1 MCWFVQQKGLNW
13 QKCPDSDLLLHLCF
27 CCLRPHRYT
36 LAAQDL
42 LMRSRGVLKERGW
55 RLPNDRLGSG
65 DDITVFVIPLAG
77 AKAETWQAPP
87 PQIRVWGSL
96 RNTSQAPPPSP
107 ACPAPP
113 RPAAS
118 LHPAPMPPCPK
129 PTPPPVTGR
138 RRRHSPTDV
147 SDASAG
153 LVISQSPAPH
163 CDVIHVTGVRRWHHR
178 AFLRPGTSFFVIP
191 TYCPLRE
198 NLELISACVRL
209 PAYSRGIP
217 HNGCRLWALPSMH
230 CRFPYIKTWRE

>member
-77 AKAETWQAPP
+77 AKTETWQAPP

-107 ACPAPP
+107 ACPAPSRRLAPP
-113 RPAAS
+113 RPHAPNP
-118 LHPAPMPPCPK
+118 HPRLSRGAEDAILLRTSPMWAPVSSSPRAPP
-129 PTPPPVTGR
+129 
-138 RRRHSPTDV
+138 
-147 SDASAG
+147 
-153 LVISQSPAPH
+153 PH

-178 AFLRPGTSFFVIP
+178 AFLHPGTSFFVIP

-217 HNGCRLWALPSMH
+217 HDGCRLSALPSMH